1 MMAEIDRGSPYLNM
15 VFMFFTISSLSSFG
29 LCSFL

>member
-1 MMAEIDRGSPYLNM
+1 MIAEIDKGSPYLNM
-15 VFMFFTISSLSSFG
+15 TFMFFTISGLSSFS